1 MMTSNSDI
9 PLSTLRGLVDVV
21 DLLACQFIQPN
32 KPFSKQG
39 IYDYVRPLIPDSV
52 GITPAML
59 DGIVWDVVT
68 GIFENALR
76 SIGDSSQ

>member
-1 MMTSNSDI
+1 MNVRSDI
-9 PLSTLRGLVDVV
+9 LPGLVDVV
-21 DLLACQFIQPN
+21 DSLAVQFIQPN

-39 IYDYVRPLIPDSV
+39 IYDHVRPLIPDST

-59 DGIVWDVVT
+59 DGLIWDVID

-76 SIGDSSQ
+76 SITDSAQ